1 LLSDRAIKRS
11 IKADQYEHP
20 VIEAGEGSLVV
31 CLHGFPDNYETF
43 QHQIGPVVEAG
54 YRIVCP
60 MLPGLTPGV
69 QHPSGRTSPVF
80 ACDVLIS
87 FIEELQREHGQT
99 KCHLVGHDWGGAVA
113 YLIAGTRPDL
123 LKSLTTICLPYNI
136 SLLRTLLRCPGYT
149 INAWYMTF
157 FQFWWLAEYFIGR
170 NDFRFIDML
179 YRTWCPP
186 WKDYDDRVTSVK
198 KTLAEPGALRGALGY
213 YRNSIFG
220 LNAESF
226 KFRSMFRSDIEVP
239 TLALRGEYDQCIPD
253 IAWEQISVRRFR
265 DGLSLQMVENTS
277 HFPQLENPDR
287 VNQLLVSWLDEHD
300 DRDSGQHR

>member
-1 LLSDRAIKRS
+1 MLTDRAIKRL

-54 YRIVCP
+54 YKIVCP

-80 ACDVLIS
+80 ACDALIS
-87 FIEELQREHGQT
+87 FIEELQRENGQT
-99 KCHLVGHDWGGAVA
+99 KCHLVGHDWGAAVA
-113 YLIAGTRPDL
+113 YLIAGKRPDL
-123 LKSLTTICLPYNI
+123 LKSLTTLCIPYNT
-136 SLLRTLLRCPGYT
+136 SLFRTLLRCPGYT
-149 INAWYMTF
+149 INAWYITF
-157 FQFWWLAEYFIGR
+157 FQLWWIAEYFIGR
-170 NDFRFIDML
+170 KNFRFIDML

-186 WKDYDDRVTSVK
+186 WKDYDDRLTSAK
-198 KTLAEPGALRGALGY
+198 KTLGEPGALRGALGY

-226 KFRSMFRSDIEVP
+226 RFRSMFRSNIEVP
-239 TLALRGEYDQCIPD
+239 TLALRGEHDQCIPD

-265 DGLSLQMVENTS
+265 DVLSLQMVENTS

-287 VNQLLVSWLDEHD
+287 VNQLLMNWLDEHD
-300 DRDSGQHR
+300 DRDSRQHR